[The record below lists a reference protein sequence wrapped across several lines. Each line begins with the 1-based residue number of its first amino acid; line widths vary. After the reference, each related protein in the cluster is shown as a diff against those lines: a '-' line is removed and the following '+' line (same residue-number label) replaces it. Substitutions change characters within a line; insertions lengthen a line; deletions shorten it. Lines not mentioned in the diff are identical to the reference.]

1 MDVDSNTGEMNLPLT
16 SDYVLLGSH
25 YGGGGNRLA
34 FWRPGN
40 LNWTNITAEW
50 GEITNISYFK
60 GQFYSVSWSGRVWV
74 IDVIGP
80 KLIKP
85 RLLVQLEDDM
95 WREHHT
101 IQLYLVELCGA
112 LLLVIRFANYDD
124 IAYPE
129 GAYKTLKFKAFE
141 LDVIRDEFKEEIKTL
156 GESTIFL
163 GHNRPITIDFSKVT
177 GVKSNHIYF
186 TDDWSKQFNMLEGGG
201 GRDMGTYNFED
212 GKIEAFYPG
221 LSLKSYL
228 PPYLDYTITPLINLN
243 RTHLHVKSRSN
254 CLFS

>member
-1 MDVDSNTGEMNLPLT
+1 MTKHRVFWGYYSLADMKGRGDQVIIWSFTDNAIFFASPLT
-16 SDYVLLGSH
+16 SDYVRLVSY

-40 LNWTNITAEW
+40 LNWTNIIAEW

-85 RLLVQLEDDM
+85 RLLVQLEDDK

-129 GAYKTLKFKAFE
+129 
-141 LDVIRDEFKEEIKTL
+141 
-156 GESTIFL
+156 
-163 GHNRPITIDFSKVT
+163 
-177 GVKSNHIYF
+177 
-186 TDDWSKQFNMLEGGG
+186 DDWSEQFNVLKGGG
-201 GRDMGTYNFED
+201 GRDTGTYNLED
-212 GKIEAFYPG
+212 GKIEAIYLG
-221 LSLKSYL
+221 LSLSPIC
-228 PPYLDYTITPLINLN
+228 PPTWITPSL
-243 RTHLHVKSRSN
+243 
-254 CLFS
+254 C

>member
-1 MDVDSNTGEMNLPLT
+1 MNLLHPFSRTQIPLPSQKDLLASQGRGDQVIIWSFTDNAIFFASPLT
-16 SDYVLLGSH
+16 SDYVRLVSY

-40 LNWTNITAEW
+40 LNWTNIIAEW

-60 GQFYSVSWSGRVWV
+60 GQFYSVSWSSRVWV

-85 RLLVQLEDDM
+85 CLLVQLEDDK

-129 GAYKTLKFKAFE
+129 GAYKTLKFKVLE
-141 LDVIRDEFKEEIKTL
+141 LDVIEVNSRRKL
-156 GESTIFL
+156 RPWESQQSFW
-163 GHNRPITIDFSKVT
+163 
-177 GVKSNHIYF
+177 SNHIYF
-186 TDDWSKQFNMLEGGG
+186 TDDWSEQFNVLEGGG
-201 GRDMGTYNFED
+201 GRDTGTYNLED
-212 GKIEAFYPG
+212 GKIEAIYLG
-221 LSLKSYL
+221 LSISPIC
-228 PPYLDYTITPLINLN
+228 PPTWITPSL
-243 RTHLHVKSRSN
+243 S
-254 CLFS
+254 